1 MALAAAGTLSAL
13 RMLLPVPIAVFVSP
27 HGYGHAARACAVMQA
42 LSELGAASQF
52 EVFTLVPE
60 WFFTDSLTCPFGYHP
75 LLTDVGLVQTTPLVE
90 NPDETLRRL
99 DEFLPFGVGQL
110 DGLARV
116 LDELG
121 CQLVLCDISP
131 LGIAAAQRA
140 GIPSALVE
148 NFTWDWIYEPYAESW
163 PAFSRPIAALAELF
177 ELATTRIQ
185 TEPVCRPD
193 GRFPSVPPVSR
204 SPRTPAA
211 VVRHRLGAPG
221 DAPMVLL
228 TMGGIPWQHTF
239 LRQLEQR
246 GDVFFVVPGA
256 SDHLERRGSLVAL
269 PHRSGIFHPDLVHAA
284 DAVVG
289 KLGYSTLAEVYAAGV
304 PLGHV
309 ERPTFRES
317 PALAAFAAARMP
329 GLALT
334 VEELAEGTWLER
346 VPELLAMPKAE
357 GRRSNGTAAAAGLV
371 RELLPGR

>member
-1 MALAAAGTLSAL
+1 MP
-13 RMLLPVPIAVFVSP
+13 LPVPIAVFVSP

-42 LSELGAASQF
+42 LSELGVASQF

-60 WFFTDSLTCPFGYHP
+60 WFFTDSMTCPFGYHP

-99 DEFLPFGVGQL
+99 DEFLPFGAGQL
-110 DGLARV
+110 DSLARV
-116 LDELG
+116 LDEFG

-131 LGIAAAQRA
+131 LGIAAARRA

-148 NFTWDWIYEPYAESW
+148 NFTWDWIYEPYAEGR
-163 PAFSRPIAALAELF
+163 PAFSRPIAALTELF
-177 ELATTRIQ
+177 ELATSRIQ

-193 GRFPSVPPVSR
+193 RRFPGVPPVSR

-211 VVRHRLGAPG
+211 VVRHRLGVPG
-221 DAPMVLL
+221 EARMLLL
-228 TMGGIPWQHTF
+228 TMGGIPWQHGF
-239 LRQLEQR
+239 LRRLEQR

-256 SDHLERRGSLVAL
+256 SDHLEHRGSLVAL

-304 PLGHV
+304 PLAYV

-317 PALAAFAAARMP
+317 AALAAFAAERMP

-334 VEELAEGTWLER
+334 AEEFAQGTWLER
-346 VPELLAMPKAE
+346 VPELLAMPRTE
-357 GRRSNGTAAAAGLV
+357 GRRRNGTAAAAGIV
-371 RELLPGR
+371 RALLLGR